1 MTMKHYIQISFL
13 LLAVVLLTAC
23 DKLSMD
29 EKVKGAP
36 QITDFSPKSGSVGTL
51 VSVSGEDL
59 ESVVEAT
66 VGGVQAQL
74 VERVSKNLLT
84 LKVVGAAK
92 SGTIMLK
99 NSVGSTESAATF
111 NVEYLAPEV
120 PAKSIP
126 AEVEMGNKLLIS
138 GQRMNVISKV
148 LFTAVGMTMPH
159 QADVID
165 QNDHE
170 IVVKI
175 PYVESDDAQ
184 ISFAYYDGKQE
195 KTTPAA
201 AFPVIK
207 VKRYQPNVTTTTFA
221 PVHVG
226 DAVVLDGTYINKIEQ
241 VLLGSKECT
250 ITAQSETQLTFVV
263 PATEDMVDGDNVKTL
278 SIVYFDGVET
288 KVLTAQF
295 VVQVPFVYFW
305 ANRTTYGQ
313 GRDVSE
319 LASFFSPETGM
330 VYHNSMWR
338 ETVDPISYAKQAAT
352 CSANQKPAVT
362 ESEYNSV
369 NPYFFF
375 SGVSAGNLQIN
386 SPAGSTGQL
395 KNFYWFNNS
404 ANDYRVTGANA
415 NCYGTPVLTYLYLDP
430 NKEDHLQLINE
441 EKNGKLT
448 KIDEQTFPIDVE
460 AKTCRG
466 INISSLANTVNQTVF
481 APGVFTVGEEKSA
494 DIDAYIM
501 VFYYNV
507 NGLGS
512 NKAENIKR
520 IGLLH
525 IKHIDFK
532 LYNNTNAPS
541 SSSISF
547 DMYWMKHDYKYSE

>member
-1 MTMKHYIQISFL
+1 MKISFL
-13 LLAVVLLTAC
+13 LMTAVLLAAC

-29 EKVKGAP
+29 ENVKGAP
-36 QITDFSPKSGSVGTL
+36 QIADFSPKSGCVGTL
-51 VSVSGEDL
+51 VNITGTEL
-59 ESVVEAT
+59 ENVVEASI
-66 VGGVQAQL
+66 GGVPVQL

-84 LKVVGAAK
+84 VKVVGAAK
-92 SGTIMLK
+92 SGTIVLK

-111 NVEYLAPEV
+111 TVEYPAPNV
-120 PAKSIP
+120 PTASIP
-126 AEVEMGNKLLIS
+126 SEVEMGNNLLIS

-148 LFTAVGMTMPH
+148 IFTAVGMTTQH
-159 QADVID
+159 QAEVID
-165 QNDHE
+165 QNEHE

-184 ISFAYYDGKQE
+184 ITFAYFDGKQE
-195 KTTPAA
+195 TTTPAT

-226 DAVVLDGTYINKIEQ
+226 DVVALDGTYLNKIEK
-241 VLLGSKECT
+241 VLLGNKECT
-250 ITAQSETQLTFVV
+250 ITSQTETHLTFVV

-278 SIVYFDGVET
+278 SIVYFDGIET
-288 KVLTAQF
+288 KQLTNNF

-305 ANRTTYGQ
+305 ANRKVYGQ
-313 GRDVSE
+313 GRDVPE
-319 LASFFSPETGM
+319 LASFFSPETGI

-362 ESEYNSV
+362 EAEYNSV

-395 KNFYWFNNS
+395 KNFYFENNS

-415 NCYGTPVLTYLYLDP
+415 NCYGTAVMTYLYLDP
-430 NKEDHLQLINE
+430 TKTDHLQLINE
-441 EKNGKLT
+441 EKNGSLT
-448 KIDEQTFPIDVE
+448 KIDETTFPIDVT

-466 INISSLANTVNQTVF
+466 ISISSVANSVNQTVF
-481 APGVFTVGEEKSA
+481 APGVFTVGEEK
-494 DIDAYIM
+494 DTDLDAYIM

-507 NGLGS
+507 NGVGS

-525 IKHIDFK
+525 IKHINFK

-541 SSSISF
+541 SSSITF
-547 DMYWMKHDYKYSE
+547 DMYWMKHDYKYAE